1 MGGGSV
7 NGRDDTLT
15 RRGLF
20 AGIIGGAAAAAFGR
34 RIAFAATERARVVR
48 VESANVW
55 SGDIRDPRVV
65 ALMVT
70 EGVMTF
76 TGEATPEA
84 AWRRFFNPANRVG
97 LKINLLGRPLV
108 YTAPEVTDAVAAG
121 VLLAGVKPENVIVWD
136 RWKDHFG
143 PTRYRFGRGK
153 LGESV
158 ECGGRYDKTRA
169 LRASGGL
176 CPIDTIAVDRTD
188 LTVNLPVLK
197 DHGGSGVTLALKN
210 IAFGCYDHHD
220 TAHDN
225 GCDPFIADACEHFV
239 ANTRVP
245 LIVMDAT
252 EACFDD
258 GPRPA
263 DRSRLWRENAIYVAT
278 DPVALDVVCRKVI
291 TAKRAEKG
299 LPDRTRQSRHIE
311 TATRK
316 GLGVGDPA
324 RIDVTTVRV

>member
-1 MGGGSV
+1 MS
-7 NGRDDTLT
+7 GRDQGLT

-20 AGIIGGAAAAAFGR
+20 TGIIGGAAAAAFGKR
-34 RIAFAATERARVVR
+34 FAFAATERVRVVR
-48 VESANVW
+48 VESDKVW
-55 SGDIRDPRVV
+55 NGDARNPQIV
-65 ALMVT
+65 AQMVT
-70 EGVMTF
+70 KGVMTF

-84 AWRRFFNPANRVG
+84 AWRQFFKPASRVG

-121 VLLAGVKPENVIVWD
+121 VLLAGVRPENVIVWD

-143 PTRYRFGRGK
+143 PTRYRFGRGR

-158 ECGGRYDKTRA
+158 EPGGRYDKTRA

-197 DHGGSGVTLALKN
+197 DHGVSGVTLALKN
-210 IAFGCYDHHD
+210 IAFGCYDHHE

-225 GCDPFIADACEHFV
+225 GCDPFIAEACEHYV
-239 ANTRVP
+239 ANTKVP

-278 DPVALDVVCRKVI
+278 DPVALDVICRKVI
-291 TAKRAEKG
+291 MAKRAEKG
-299 LPDRTRQSRHIE
+299 VPDKTRQSRHIE